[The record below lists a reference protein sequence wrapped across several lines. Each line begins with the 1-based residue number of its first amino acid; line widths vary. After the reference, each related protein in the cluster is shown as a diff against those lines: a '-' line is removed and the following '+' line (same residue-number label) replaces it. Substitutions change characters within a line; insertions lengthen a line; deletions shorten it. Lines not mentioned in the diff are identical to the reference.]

1 MTTKLTLDNAGRV
14 MIPKALR
21 DELNLEPGDSLD
33 LESQGERIVL
43 RPVRGTMPL
52 RKEDGIWVFR
62 TGQPLP
68 ATAQTP
74 ISMLALS
81 GSPASRDAIT
91 GANPWTNWS
100 GPTMIA
106 MSMPACRYTL
116 LVPMLPVPK
125 LRRSSP

>member
-62 TGQPLP
+62 TGESLP
-68 ATAQTP
+68 ASVTDRV
-74 ISMLALS
+74 LEDL
-81 GSPASRDAIT
+81 RDERDQKNM
-91 GANPWTNWS
+91 G
-100 GPTMIA
+100 
-106 MSMPACRYTL
+106 
-116 LVPMLPVPK
+116 K
-125 LRRSSP
+125 RR

>member
-1 MTTKLTLDNAGRV
+1 MTTKLTLDNAGRI

-52 RKEDGIWVFR
+52 RKEEGIWVFR

-68 ATAQTP
+68 ASVTDRV
-74 ISMLALS
+74 LEDLRHE
-81 GSPASRDAIT
+81 RDRKNM
-91 GANPWTNWS
+91 G
-100 GPTMIA
+100 
-106 MSMPACRYTL
+106 
-116 LVPMLPVPK
+116 K
-125 LRRSSP
+125 RR

>member
-1 MTTKLTLDNAGRV
+1 MTPIMTTKLTLDSAGRI

-62 TGQPLP
+62 TGEPLP
-68 ATAQTP
+68 ASVTDRV
-74 ISMLALS
+74 LEDV
-81 GSPASRDAIT
+81 RDERDRKNI
-91 GANPWTNWS
+91 G
-100 GPTMIA
+100 
-106 MSMPACRYTL
+106 
-116 LVPMLPVPK
+116 K
-125 LRRSSP
+125 RR

>member
-62 TGQPLP
+62 TGEPLP
-68 ATAQTP
+68 ASVTDRV
-74 ISMLALS
+74 LEDL
-81 GSPASRDAIT
+81 RDERDRKNM
-91 GANPWTNWS
+91 G
-100 GPTMIA
+100 
-106 MSMPACRYTL
+106 
-116 LVPMLPVPK
+116 K
-125 LRRSSP
+125 RR

>member
-68 ATAQTP
+68 ASVTDRV
-74 ISMLALS
+74 LEDL
-81 GSPASRDAIT
+81 RDERDRKNI
-91 GANPWTNWS
+91 G
-100 GPTMIA
+100 
-106 MSMPACRYTL
+106 
-116 LVPMLPVPK
+116 K
-125 LRRSSP
+125 RR